1 MCNMFYFTLKNS
13 SCYWWL
19 FTATKTKYPVVVFV
33 VLLCLDVAPQNRVI
47 TKRTGSLFHSCLSLS
62 LVCYNVYNALFSP
75 QRPALSGFLLRRTA
89 RYWRGNQTEEKFLA
103 SFPSGVPMEM
113 NDINI
118 HLVDK
123 HYTFVSEKM
132 IGREGL
138 VSHSAKLGL
147 FELVWN
153 WLKRKKRKSFS
164 IESRAFDSSCE

>member
-1 MCNMFYFTLKNS
+1 
-13 SCYWWL
+13 
-19 FTATKTKYPVVVFV
+19 
-33 VLLCLDVAPQNRVI
+33 
-47 TKRTGSLFHSCLSLS
+47 
-62 LVCYNVYNALFSP
+62 
-75 QRPALSGFLLRRTA
+75 
-89 RYWRGNQTEEKFLA
+89 LA